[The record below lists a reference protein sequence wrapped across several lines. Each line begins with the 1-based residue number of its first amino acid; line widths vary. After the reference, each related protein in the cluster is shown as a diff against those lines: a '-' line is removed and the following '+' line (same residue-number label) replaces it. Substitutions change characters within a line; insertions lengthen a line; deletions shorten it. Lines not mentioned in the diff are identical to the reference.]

1 MQGQTPYDLCERNI
15 SGCGLSAMMS
25 RRGNLVSGEAILRSI
40 SLLQERGNGLGGGF
54 AVYGC
59 YPQFADDYAFHLMY
73 YSDHAQEEAERYLD
87 ELFEVLQYEAI
98 PTRPT
103 HGVDPATAPVLWRYF
118 LQPKARKLE
127 ETMLPAAEDFVLRAV
142 MDINARIDGA
152 FVFSSGKNMG
162 AFKAVGSAK
171 DVGVFYRL
179 EEYEGYIWIA
189 HDRFPTNTPG
199 WWGGAHPFTMLD
211 FSVVHNG
218 EISSYGINK
227 RYLEQFG
234 YQCTLRTDTEVIA
247 YLLDLLIRRHHL
259 PVDVACAVLAAP
271 FWKDIDALEATDPQ
285 QAELYRTLRMIYAG
299 ALINGPFAIVFGHR
313 RGMVGL
319 NDRIKLRPLVA
330 AEKDDWVFL
339 SSELSGILEMC
350 EKPDRQWSPRGG
362 EPVIAE
368 LDPDVFPEITSGV
381 TRANLANV

>member
-1 MQGQTPYDLCERNI
+1 MNRPTPYDISERNI

-25 RRGNLVSGEAILRSI
+25 RRGNLLGGESIIRSI
-40 SLLQERGNGLGGGF
+40 GLLQERGNGLGGGF

-59 YPQFADDYAFHLMY
+59 YPHFAHEFALHLMY
-73 YSDHAQEEAERYLD
+73 YTSRAQEEAERYLD
-87 ELFEVLQYEAI
+87 EYFDVVHYEPI
-98 PTRPT
+98 PTRPV
-103 HGVDPATAPVLWRYF
+103 HGVDPATSPELWRYF
-118 LQPKARKLE
+118 VHPKPRKLDE
-127 ETMLPAAEDFVLRAV
+127 LMLPGAEDFVLRSV
-142 MDINARIDGA
+142 MEINAHIADA

-199 WWGGAHPFTMLD
+199 WWGGAHPFTLLD
-211 FSVVHNG
+211 FAVVHNG

-247 YLLDLLIRRHHL
+247 YLLDLLIRRHHM
-259 PVDVACAVLAAP
+259 PVDLACGILAAP
-271 FWKDIDALEATDPQ
+271 FWKDIDAMEQSDPEK
-285 QAELYRTLRMIYAG
+285 AELYRTLRMVYAG
-299 ALINGPFAIVFGHR
+299 ALVNGPFAIVFGHR

-330 AEKDDWVFL
+330 AEKDDWVYL
-339 SSELSGILEMC
+339 SSEESGILEMC
-350 EKPDRQWSPRGG
+350 AEPDRVWAPRGG
-362 EPVIAE
+362 APVIVD
-368 LDPDVFPEITSGV
+368 LDEDVFPEIPTQV
-381 TRANLANV
+381 MRANLTTV